1 MEVGHPLATAHR
13 TGKSPAFQFYPKD
26 FLSSTKVQ
34 RMSLTEVGAYT
45 MLLAYCWLDGSITA
59 DVRELARILK
69 VPPKQFER
77 MWAGPLS
84 ECFTAK
90 GGRLVNERLEDERRA
105 QAKFRAKMSENGKK
119 GGRPKATGSSG
130 LSQSKANESSAI
142 SDLQS
147 ASASAMKNGGAASP
161 PPTPR
166 GAPIHPKRNLKA
178 AFEGARGLH
187 VPESLHQQ
195 FVALRNHHEA
205 EREIR
210 AFYVRVCDDWSIGAR
225 KHDSPNVDMF
235 VFWRERYAEAWP
247 PTPAQ
252 KVDDKT
258 PDWLRKAREHKR
270 AGAA

>member
-84 ECFTAK
+84 ECFTPK
-90 GGRLVNERLEDERRA
+90 SGRLVNERLEDERRT

-119 GGRPKATGSSG
+119 GGRPKAAGSFG
-130 LSQSKANESSAI
+130 LSQSKADESSAI
-142 SDLQS
+142 RNPLS
-147 ASASAMKNGGAASP
+147 ASSSTKKEQEH
-161 PPTPR
+161 T
-166 GAPIHPKRNLKA
+166 
-178 AFEGARGLH
+178 RGLGAEFARFA
-187 VPESLHQQ
+187 ESYPDDGRNTSALVYGIFAEARQS
-195 FVALRNHHEA
+195 VALDVMLGALENHKA
-205 EREIR
+205 SERWLVAKKIPNMKRWLEEQR
-210 AFYVRVCDDWSIGAR
+210 WDTKLPSVDDVAQA
-225 KHDSPNVDMF
+225 K
-235 VFWRERYAEAWP
+235 AEAKL
-247 PTPAQ
+247 PA
-252 KVDDKT
+252 
-258 PDWLRKAREHKR
+258 WARSS
-270 AGAA
+270 AS